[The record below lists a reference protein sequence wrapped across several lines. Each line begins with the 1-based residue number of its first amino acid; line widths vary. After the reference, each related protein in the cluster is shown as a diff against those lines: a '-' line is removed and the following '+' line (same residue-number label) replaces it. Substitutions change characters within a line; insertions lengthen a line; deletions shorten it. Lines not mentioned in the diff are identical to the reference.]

1 MAKNKDKKKNKK
13 EQKLPKTIYLSRYD
27 TGDLT
32 SAAEKPEDVWSSAD
46 GIIGEYRLVRNGR
59 LVIEFEDEET
69 KQ

>member
-46 GIIGEYRLVRNGR
+46 SIIGEYRLVRNGL